1 MCLGKKVLTELEY
14 RRARHV
20 ISEIKRTEDAVDAL
34 KGDKYEDFGKLM
46 NDSHTSLR

>member
-1 MCLGKKVLTELEY
+1 MLGKEVLTDLEY

-20 ISEIKRTEDAVDAL
+20 ISEIRRTKDAVDKL
-34 KGDKYEDFGKLM
+34 KKDKYKDFGELM